1 MAEIVLDR
9 VTKSYPD
16 GAGGVRQAVKEFSM
30 TIADGEFIILVGPSG
45 CGKSTTLNMIAGL
58 EDISSGELRIGGQRV
73 NDKAPKDRDIAMVF
87 QSYALYP
94 HMTVRQNIAFP
105 LTLAKLKKDQI
116 AAKVEETAKILDLTE
131 LLDRKPAQLS
141 GGQQQRVAMGRAIV
155 RSPKAFL
162 MDEPLSNLDAKLR
175 VQMRAE
181 IARLQSRLGTTTV
194 YVTHDQTEAMTLGD
208 RVVVLLAGEVQQI
221 GTPDEL
227 YTNPANLFVAGFIG
241 SPAMNFF
248 PATFTDVGVRLPF
261 GEVTLTQAVHDQL
274 ARHRQSKNIIVGI
287 RPEHLEDAS
296 LLDGYARIR
305 ALSFTVRADI
315 VESLG
320 ADKYVHFTTEGA
332 GAQAAQLA
340 ELAADSGAGENEFV
354 ARVSAESKVTAGQQV
369 ELAFDTSKLVIFDA
383 DTGINLTRVVETEAP
398 AEAPVEDAE
407 PAAETPDADAQDTD
421 SDDTATEKSGETTD
435 SE

>member
-9 VTKSYPD
+9 VTKSYPN
-16 GAGGVRQAVKEFSM
+16 GATAVKDLSI

-58 EDISSGELRIGGQRV
+58 EDISSGELSIGGERV
-73 NDKAPKDRDIAMVF
+73 NEKAPKDRDIAMVF

-105 LTLAKLKKDQI
+105 LTLAKLPKTEIAQKVDE
-116 AAKVEETAKILDLTE
+116 AAKVLDLTE

-141 GGQQQRVAMGRAIV
+141 GGQRQRVAMGRAIV
-155 RSPKAFL
+155 RNPKAFL

-175 VQMRAE
+175 VQMRSE
-181 IARLQSRLGTTTV
+181 IARLQNKLGTTTV

-227 YTNPANLFVAGFIG
+227 YHRPANLFVAGFIG
-241 SPAMNFF
+241 SPAMNFL
-248 PATFTDVGVRLPF
+248 PATITDMGVRLPF
-261 GEVTLTQAVHDQL
+261 GEVTLSQDVLDL
-274 ARHRQSKNIIVGI
+274 LGRQQNVNNVIVGI

-296 LLDGYARIR
+296 VLDGYARIS
-305 ALSFTVRADI
+305 ASTFDVTVDM

-320 ADKYVHFTTEGA
+320 ADKYLHFRSEGA

-340 ELAADSGAGENEFV
+340 ELASESGAGENEFV
-354 ARVSAESKVTAGQQV
+354 ARVSAESKAKKGDAIS
-369 ELAFDTSKLVIFDA
+369 LAFDTSKLVIFDA
-383 DTGINLTRVVETEAP
+383 DTGKNLTLADDSTTP
-398 AEAPVEDAE
+398 AE
-407 PAAETPDADAQDTD
+407 
-421 SDDTATEKSGETTD
+421 
-435 SE
+435 